1 MIVFAIM
8 LLIVFAAMIIVGNLI
23 AKSGKRAKEAAGSD
37 SWDRKNAEKT
47 IKLGKRLKTFSAI
60 PVVILLIATLLSGI
74 HIVDTTEVG
83 VVKTFGQIQRTV
95 DGGLNLVNP
104 FTDTVEMYDLRV
116 HVKEAQFASYTKDAQ
131 PLTATIESQ
140 FALQPEYAMEVAKI
154 YGSQEIM
161 ESKLAN
167 IIEERAKIV
176 FSRYS
181 AMTLLENR
189 SKLSAEVEQEMKN
202 IEDLFHVDFTSVVVR
217 DVDFSDAFEASV
229 EAKMEAEQKAL
240 KAEQEKKEA
249 IIRAEQA
256 EETAKIEARAKV
268 AEAQGEAEALMI
280 TKEALEK
287 MPSNYTELQY
297 LEKWNGVLPQIVS
310 EGSNLM
316 LTPNL
321 GK

>member
-74 HIVDTTEVG
+74 HIVDTTEIG

-140 FALQPEYAMEVAKI
+140 FALQPAYAMEVAKI

-287 MPSNYTELQY
+287 MPANYTELQWI
-297 LEKWNGVLPQIVS
+297 EKWDGKTPTLVS

-316 LTPNL
+316 LTPNF
-321 GK
+321 GE

>member
-1 MIVFAIM
+1 MIAFAIM
-8 LLIVFAAMIIVGNLI
+8 LLIVFAAMIIIGNL
-23 AKSGKRAKEAAGSD
+23 AVKSGKRAKEAAGSN
-37 SWDRKNAEKT
+37 SWDRKSAEKT
-47 IKLGKRLKTFSAI
+47 IKLGKRLKAFSAI
-60 PVVILLIATLLSGI
+60 PIVILLIATLLSGI
-74 HIVDTTEVG
+74 HIVDTTEIG

-140 FALQPEYAMEVAKI
+140 FALQPAYAMEIAKI

-287 MPSNYTELQY
+287 MPANYTELQY

-316 LTPNL
+316 LAPSL